1 VLLLLLLLLL
11 MLLLLL
17 ARSPL
22 RLPGSADSTPKKD
35 AEKFVNL
42 CKPGNCMKLQEHII
56 KYIIK

>member
-56 KYIIK
+56 